1 MIDIKEVMHP
11 TLINPSF
18 LCTANTYALFFPFE
32 KNNGVQMISFG
43 VVFNNSCLLTFI
55 FLILLAIHR
64 KWLKSI
70 NTFHPTTTV
79 IDGLCITEPDNR
91 EEMNSIYIWVFIEET
106 RFLMRFSWQ
115 LGVFDDHS
123 LIPPLR

>member
-1 MIDIKEVMHP
+1 MHP

-43 VVFNNSCLLTFI
+43 VMFNNSCLLTFI

-79 IDGLCITEPDNR
+79 IDGLCKTKPDNR
-91 EEMNSIYIWVFIEET
+91 EEMNSIYILVFIEEN

-115 LGVFDDHS
+115 LGGFDDHS